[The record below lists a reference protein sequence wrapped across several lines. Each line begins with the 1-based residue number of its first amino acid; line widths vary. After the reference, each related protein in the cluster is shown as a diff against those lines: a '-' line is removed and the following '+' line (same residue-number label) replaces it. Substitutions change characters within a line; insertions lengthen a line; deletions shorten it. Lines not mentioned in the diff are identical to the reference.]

1 MKNWDPTKYQGRSQE
16 QVEANEKIIAIVL
29 VVSIFI
35 TAVAITIKIL
45 F

>member
-1 MKNWDPTKYQGRSQE
+1 MENWNPNEHQGRSQE
-16 QVEANEKIIAIVL
+16 QVEANQKIIAIVL

-35 TAVAITIKIL
+35 TSVAITIKLL